1 MLQKFPSGQCSSN
14 APLQLAIFV
23 PSVPTLSGT
32 SPSVV
37 ELVQQLKS
45 VPTGSS
51 ASSRITPPCWLTEI
65 VRVENLNGALLS
77 LTPVTSICMLTTARA
92 VLRRSILRQC
102 MIAIR
107 KSSGRRSDSRPQLPG
122 RHAGPGV
129 DTTARTAFR
138 LPESY
143 RFAPP
148 TRIAGRYQFHP
159 AFLVPFY
166 HTFRPFPLPDLS
178 DLLVLFRLQ
187 LL

>member
-1 MLQKFPSGQCSSN
+1 
-14 APLQLAIFV
+14 
-23 PSVPTLSGT
+23 
-32 SPSVV
+32 
-37 ELVQQLKS
+37 
-45 VPTGSS
+45 
-51 ASSRITPPCWLTEI
+51 

-107 KSSGRRSDSRPQLPG
+107 NSSGRRSDLRPQLPAVAQDPESTP
-122 RHAGPGV
+122 R
-129 DTTARTAFR
+129 ARTASY

-148 TRIAGRYQFHP
+148 TRIAGRYQFHR

-166 HTFRPFPLPDLS
+166 HTIRPLPLPDLS
-178 DLLVLFRLQ
+178 GLLVLFSYSY
-187 LL
+187 